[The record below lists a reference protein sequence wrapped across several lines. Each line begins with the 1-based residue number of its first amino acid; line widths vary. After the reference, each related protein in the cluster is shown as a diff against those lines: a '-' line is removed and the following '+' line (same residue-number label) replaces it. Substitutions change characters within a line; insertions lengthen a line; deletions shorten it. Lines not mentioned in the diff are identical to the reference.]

1 MDSTIP
7 SFLPSENP
15 RVAPAEYPFRH
26 CTDVQI
32 RLTDIDVLG
41 HVNNNVYLQFM
52 DLAKL
57 RYFSDISGGEFTI
70 RTIAAVVV
78 KVECEFYEP
87 TFLDDSLQ
95 VWTAVAAIG
104 EHSLTLEQRV
114 VSARS
119 GHTKCIGRT
128 ILVGFDP
135 DTLRSA
141 PLQRSVVDAIVAFEQ
156 RAYV

>member
-1 MDSTIP
+1 MASITP

-15 RVAPAEYPFRH
+15 RVAPVKFPFRH
-26 CTDVQI
+26 CTDVQT
-32 RLTDIDVLG
+32 RLTDIDILG

-57 RYFSDISGGEFTI
+57 RYFSDISDGEFTI

-95 VWTAVAAIG
+95 VWTAVVAIG
-104 EHSLTLEQRV
+104 QHSLTLEQRV
-114 VSARS
+114 VSAVS

-135 DTLRSA
+135 ETLKSA
-141 PLQRSVVDAIVAFEQ
+141 PLRPDLVECLTAFEQ
-156 RAYV
+156 REF